1 MTQVNANANP
11 QASADFNR
19 AIDKIRDEMARK
31 GTTYVRVVGE
41 YLTEHLRRHPEHAA
55 AILEKD
61 RDIAGSL
68 HKMRSEAE
76 KRKEGGVAVLD
87 DETAFGIVLEYYGIQ
102 AAPAARTAAKPQ
114 APADDPD
121 LDLDSLLG
129 GI

>member
-19 AIDKIRDEMARK
+19 AIDKIRDEMAKK

-55 AILEKD
+55 AILKKD

-87 DETAFGIVLEYYGIQ
+87 DETAFGIVLEYFGIKETV
-102 AAPAARTAAKPQ
+102 PSVSL
-114 APADDPD
+114 ADPLKGKTEDAD
-121 LDLDSLLG
+121 LDLDSLLAL
-129 GI
+129 